1 MDDIDNLRESSEF
14 LDAIEDEDN
23 DINNSVSLTSEIKE
37 SIKSKFTP
45 LQKFVIAFMT
55 FLLILVIGFFV
66 LLISG
71 KIILP
76 V

>member
-14 LDAIEDEDN
+14 LDAIEEEENNNN
-23 DINNSVSLTSEIKE
+23 DPASLASEITE

-45 LQKFVIAFMT
+45 LQKFVIAFMA
-55 FLLILVIGFFV
+55 FLLILVVGFFV

-76 V
+76 I

>member
-14 LDAIEDEDN
+14 LDAIEEEEYNNN
-23 DINNSVSLTSEIKE
+23 DPASLASEITE

-45 LQKFVIAFMT
+45 LQKFVIAFMA
-55 FLLILVIGFFV
+55 FLLILVVGFFV

-76 V
+76 I

>member
-14 LDAIEDEDN
+14 LDAIEDEENNNN
-23 DINNSVSLTSEIKE
+23 DPTSLASEITE

-45 LQKFVIAFMT
+45 LQKFVIAFMA
-55 FLLILVIGFFV
+55 FLLILVVGFFV

-76 V
+76 I